1 MQHLVWLLFLT
12 SHVQNEVRENVFERV
27 GVRERERE
35 RETVREGTEGG
46 AGGEEGAAIAATAVA
61 SFIDLPLL
69 VGQRLEN
76 CEAKIFAK
84 PPTKKNFGR

>member
-1 MQHLVWLLFLT
+1 M
-12 SHVQNEVRENVFERV
+12 
-27 GVRERERE
+27 
-35 RETVREGTEGG
+35 REGTEGG
-46 AGGEEGAAIAATAVA
+46 AGGEEGAAIAAPAVA

-84 PPTKKNFGR
+84 PPTKKTLADEVEPFLTLINFEKFKKKSSKRLQIFHPSRKLQP

>member
-1 MQHLVWLLFLT
+1 M
-12 SHVQNEVRENVFERV
+12 
-27 GVRERERE
+27 
-35 RETVREGTEGG
+35 REGTEGG